1 MKFQDTGYTI
11 KQVQQQI
18 HTSMEDSLRSLSLS
32 LSQYNVLK
40 SLEASSPATGAEL
53 SRKAFVTPQ
62 TMHAILTTMERK
74 ELITR
79 TAISGKTKSFN
90 ISTTDNGTTTLND
103 AEGAL
108 AILFDQANETL
119 TLNEYDELEHLLK
132 KLSSGLRVSDSSLG
146 IKKSEPN

>member
-18 HTSMEDSLRSLSLS
+18 HTAMEDALRPLSLG

-40 SLEASSPATGAEL
+40 SLETSLPVTGAEL

-74 ELITR
+74 ELVVR
-79 TAISGKTKSFN
+79 TTISGNTKSFN
-90 ISTTDNGTTTLND
+90 IFSTDKGKATLSNAD
-103 AEGAL
+103 RAL
-108 AILFDQANETL
+108 AKLFDQANASL
-119 TLNEYDELEHLLK
+119 TPKEYDELEHLLI
-132 KLSSGLRVSDSSLG
+132 KLSSGLRISHS
-146 IKKSEPN
+146 N